1 MPFLRF
7 VVTGLH
13 PESGVEDGLFGPAY
27 KLRDDPALAET
38 ERNTLS
44 DTLTWFETNL
54 KTPARFNRTRSKGY
68 YRRDTRGIAWFRD
81 TAGDCLTRM
90 HVLKRLIESHGNA
103 VAVIYETH
111 VGYIVYEDEAQVVA
125 EPFADTRTGL
135 KPNRGS

>member
-1 MPFLRF
+1 
-7 VVTGLH
+7 VVRNQ
-13 PESGVEDGLFGPAY
+13 PED
-27 KLRDDPALAET
+27 
-38 ERNTLS
+38 
-44 DTLTWFETNL
+44 
-54 KTPARFNRTRSKGY
+54 PARFNRTRSKGY